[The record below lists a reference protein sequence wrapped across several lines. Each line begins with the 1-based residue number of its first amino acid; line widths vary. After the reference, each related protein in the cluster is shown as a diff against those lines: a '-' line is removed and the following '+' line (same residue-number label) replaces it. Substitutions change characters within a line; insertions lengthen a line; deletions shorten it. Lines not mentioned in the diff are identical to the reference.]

1 MTFLESST
9 WTWHFKK
16 KLYFGPTQGDFLDW
30 SYEKY
35 RVRENAD
42 ICVFGT
48 GHHKDLF
55 GYVLNWSSLKIAK
68 C

>member
-1 MTFLESST
+1 M
-9 WTWHFKK
+9 TWHFKK
-16 KLYFGPTQGDFLDW
+16 KLNFGPIQGDFFTGQA
-30 SYEKY
+30 KKIQ
-35 RVRENAD
+35 VRENAN